1 MAETMN
7 GLKRTSYCGKLS
19 KANVGKEEVVWLGT
33 ETERQGSSGLYRPA

>member
-19 KANVGKEEVVWLGT
+19 KANVGNSEVVCGWVQKQ
-33 ETERQGSSGLYRPA
+33 RIRVI

>member
-19 KANVGKEEVVWLGT
+19 KANVGNSEVVCGCCL
-33 ETERQGSSGLYRPA
+33 LYTSDAADE